1 LKLIV
6 DENLPPKMANSL
18 QALFAGEHTIVSM
31 REKFGR
37 TGVSD
42 LEWIQDLGKEGDW
55 SVLTADR
62 RISRN
67 NVEKQA
73 FLSKDLVGF
82 VMAPAIRKR
91 PLTLQMARILQLWD
105 TFDQQSQIVSRGLFE
120 FSIRGAKLTQL

>member
-1 LKLIV
+1 
-6 DENLPPKMANSL
+6 MANSL